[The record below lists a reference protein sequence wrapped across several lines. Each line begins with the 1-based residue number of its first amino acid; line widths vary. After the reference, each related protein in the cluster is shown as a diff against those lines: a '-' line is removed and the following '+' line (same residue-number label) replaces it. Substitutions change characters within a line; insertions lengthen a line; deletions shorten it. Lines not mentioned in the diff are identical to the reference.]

1 MDIHTPDLKLNL
13 KKITIAIIVLIVIAL
28 ITSFGKITDF
38 LGDYLWFQEVGYTST
53 YVKQVFAK
61 LYVGIPFFFAF
72 SAFIYFYFHRIKM
85 NYYKHMNILTTK
97 EDEKAVNRIMGIIS
111 AILGLFFSFAMA
123 QSFWMQILRFM
134 NATSFGKSD
143 PIFNND
149 ISFYVFTLPLLTEV
163 FSFMLGFI
171 VFLMIMTFIVYI
183 VLISIRQPVE
193 KEELGSK
200 IRRLRT
206 ETGMQNLQKRV
217 INLALGQ
224 IILIGIVFF
233 LIIALRSY
241 LATFGLLYSPTGAV
255 FGAGYTDIT
264 VTLWVYRIQIAVGI
278 ISAILLVVARNKG
291 NMKMAAIGPIA
302 LIAVYFLGLGAEAIV
317 QSVIVA
323 PNELSRERPYIEN
336 SLKMTKSAYGFD
348 DIKVN
353 EFDVEQ
359 DLTYEELL
367 ANEETITNIS
377 LNDYRPTNEAFNQLQ
392 GLRGYYNFYDVDID
406 RYMIDGK
413 LTQVFLSARELDK
426 EALDEN
432 AQTWVNRHLKYTH
445 GYGIT
450 MAPVNKVTSSGQ
462 PQMIV
467 RNVPP
472 VSDFEELRVDVPQI
486 YFGELTNDYVVV
498 NTQETEFDYPSGEV
512 LQTTSYEGDAGI
524 QLSFFNKLL
533 YSLKQRSFNLM
544 VSGSIDSESRILLH
558 RNIQER
564 AKKIAPFLSY
574 DEDAY
579 AVVLDGKIYYI
590 IDGYTSTQYYP
601 YSQPFEGNSGL
612 NYIRNSFKVIIDA
625 YTGDINYYIVD
636 TKDPLI
642 ETYHKIFPDLF
653 KTMDE
658 MPEGFVA
665 HLRYPQ
671 SVFDI
676 QAKMYGTYHT
686 NQPDVFY
693 NREDKWEIARQTYEE
708 EMKEMESL
716 YFTFKLPE
724 EEKAEFVLS
733 IPYTPNQKQNMLAFL
748 VGRNDG
754 ENYGKLEIF
763 QFPEDKTIIG
773 PQQVEARIS
782 NNDVISRDLALWN
795 SRGSQVI
802 RGNIL
807 TIPINN
813 SILYVEP
820 LYIRADSEKAIPEV
834 RRIIASFNDK
844 VVMRDNLQDALAALF
859 GVLPAQ
865 PGEEVTDP
873 QAPEDPDSEVPTDEP
888 PVIDDL
894 DSEALIQRA
903 GELYEAAQQALR
915 SGSLSDYERNINELG
930 EILDRL
936 EQQSGSGN

>member
-13 KKITIAIIVLIVIAL
+13 KKITIAIVLLIVIAVL
-28 ITSFGKITDF
+28 TSFGKITDF
-38 LGDYLWFQEVGYTST
+38 LADYIWFKEVGYTST

-61 LYVGIPFFFAF
+61 LYIGVPFFFLF
-72 SAFIYFYFHRIKM
+72 TAFIYFYFYRIKK

-97 EDEKAVNRIMGIIS
+97 QDEKAVNRIMAIIA

-123 QSFWMQILRFM
+123 QSFWMQILKFM
-134 NATSFGKSD
+134 NATSFGKAD

-171 VFLMIMTFIVYI
+171 VFLMIMTFVVYL
-183 VLISIRQPVE
+183 VLISIRQPAD

-206 ETGMQNLQKRV
+206 ETSFETIQKRV
-217 INLALGQ
+217 VNLALGQ

-233 LIIALRSY
+233 LVIALRSY
-241 LATFGLLYSPTGAV
+241 LATFGLLYSPRGAV
-255 FGAGYTDIT
+255 FGAGYTDIK
-264 VTLWVYRIQIAVGI
+264 VTLWVYRVQIAVGI
-278 ISAILLVVARNKG
+278 LSAIALVVARNKG
-291 NMKMAAIGPIA
+291 NMKLAAIGPIA
-302 LIAVYFLGLGAEAIV
+302 LVAVYVLGMGAESIV
-317 QSVIVA
+317 QGVIVS

-336 SLKMTKSAYGFD
+336 SLRMTKSAYGFD

-359 DLTYEELL
+359 NLTYEELL

-377 LNDYRPTNEAFNQLQ
+377 LNDYRPTKEAFNQLQ

-406 RYMIDGK
+406 RYNIDEK
-413 LTQVFLSARELDK
+413 LTQVFLSVRELDK

-432 AQTWVNRHLKYTH
+432 AKTWVNEHLKYTH

-450 MAPVNKVTSSGQ
+450 VAPVNQITTSGQ
-462 PQMIV
+462 PKMIV

-472 VSDFEELRVDVPQI
+472 VSDHPSLEVKVPQI
-486 YFGELTNDYVVV
+486 YFGEMTNDYVVV
-498 NTQETEFDYPSGEV
+498 GTDEKEFDYPSGEV
-512 LQTTSYEGDAGI
+512 LQTTAYQGTAGI
-524 QLSFFNKLL
+524 KLGFFNKLL
-533 YSLKQRSFNLM
+533 YSVKQQSFNLM
-544 VSGSIDSESRILLH
+544 VSGSIDSESKIILH
-558 RNIQER
+558 RNILDR
-564 AKKIAPFLSY
+564 ARKIAPFLSY
-574 DEDAY
+574 DEDPY
-579 AVVLDGKIYYI
+579 AVVLDGRIYYI

-625 YTGDINYYIVD
+625 YNGEMDYYIVD
-636 TKDPLI
+636 TKDPLV
-642 ETYHKIFPDLF
+642 ETYDKIFPDLF
-653 KTMDE
+653 KSMEE
-658 MPEGFVA
+658 MPEGFA
-665 HLRYPQ
+665 SHLRYPQ
-671 SVFDI
+671 NIFDI

-686 NQPDVFY
+686 DQPDVFY
-693 NREDKWEIARQTYEE
+693 NREDKWEIAKQNYEN
-708 EMKEMESL
+708 EMREMESL

-733 IPYTPNQKQNMLAFL
+733 IPYTPNEKQNMLAFL

-782 NNDVISRDLALWN
+782 NNDVISRDLSLWD

-813 SILYVEP
+813 SILYIQP

-834 RRIIASFNDK
+834 KRIIASFNDV
-844 VVMRDNLQDALAALF
+844 VVMRDNLGDVLASLF
-859 GVLPAQ
+859 GAQ
-865 PGEEVTDP
+865 VAAPEEIDP
-873 QAPEDPDSEVPTDEP
+873 QQPADPDIQPPGTEL
-888 PVIDDL
+888 PVIVDEDTA
-894 DSEALIQRA
+894 ALIQRA
-903 GELYEAAQQALR
+903 SKLYEDAQQALR
-915 SGSLSDYERNINELG
+915 SGSLSDYEKNINELG
-930 EILDRL
+930 ELLDRL
-936 EQQSGSGN
+936 QQSGTTGI